1 VFIACEPIFT
11 AVWIVFYLTLHRFLE
26 GIDYVGMSHNME
38 YTFFVQI
45 FLKTQIII
53 YIFFMGSLMGNITF
67 RVTLSTAVLV
77 GKLLSLNTFKNVR

>member
-1 VFIACEPIFT
+1 MFIACEPIFT

-45 FLKTQIII
+45 FLITQIII
-53 YIFFMGSLMGNITF
+53 YIFFHGKFDGEHHLSCNSFYSCARGEIA
-67 RVTLSTAVLV
+67 VT
-77 GKLLSLNTFKNVR
+77 KYI